1 METERERLALTGV
14 LLADIVLMFLP
25 WFGKGELKILGIE
38 LMANPLTLLGVA
50 VVMLGLWWL
59 PRRRLTA
66 CLAGVALLLAAE
78 GRAFFFWASGLPDPG
93 FSLRFACPGFYL
105 GAAGTLTLLCALLLC
120 ALRRRGRA

>member
-50 VVMLGLWWL
+50 AVMLGLWWL

-66 CLAGVALLLAAE
+66 CLAGWPFCWPPRDAP
-78 GRAFFFWASGLPDPG
+78 FSSGPPD
-93 FSLRFACPGFYL
+93 CPTRGS
-105 GAAGTLTLLCALLLC
+105 ACALP
-120 ALRRRGRA
+120 ARASIWGRRAP